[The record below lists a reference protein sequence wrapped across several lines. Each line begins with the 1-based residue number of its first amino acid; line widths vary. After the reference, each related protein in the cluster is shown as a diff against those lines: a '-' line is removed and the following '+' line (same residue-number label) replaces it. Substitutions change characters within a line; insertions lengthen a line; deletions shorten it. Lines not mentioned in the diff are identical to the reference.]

1 MVVVVS
7 VCVCVGADVAVLE
20 RLSVGGSVVCVLAC
34 ACVMCWNIL
43 QYWQDNISRQRFV
56 KCVCALVC
64 ASVRYWNI
72 LQYWKSISINYL

>member
-20 RLSVGGSVVCVLAC
+20 RLSVGGSGVCVLAC

-43 QYWQDNISRQRFV
+43 QYWQDNISRQWFV
-56 KCVCALVC
+56 KCVCVC
-64 ASVRYWNI
+64 V
-72 LQYWKSISINYL
+72 QV